1 MKIISPL
8 AVLAVLFSA
17 PSFAKEPVDYTAKVN
32 DKGKF
37 CAKVETYSA
46 GRGYSMKR
54 QCRSISEWKAAG
66 YTVTIPKKSVP
77 ETTETL
83 TYFRFSE
90 VTVTS

>member
-8 AVLAVLFSA
+8 AILAVLFSA
-17 PSFAKEPVDYTAKVN
+17 PSFAEEPVDYTAKVN

-54 QCRSISEWKAAG
+54 KCRSLSEWKAAG
-66 YTVTIPKKSVP
+66 YTVTIPEKPVL
-77 ETTETL
+77 ETTEETETL
-83 TYFRFSE
+83 TS
-90 VTVTS
+90 